1 MRVGNAIAR
10 ATSAA
15 GVRPCGGC
23 KKRAEALNRLFDA
36 GARAEAAGS
45 RRRSTLEIANK
56 ETGRVV
62 AGRLAISFAVGLG
75 ALTLRR
81 RLGR

>member
-1 MRVGNAIAR
+1 MRVGDAIAN
-10 ATSAA
+10 ATSAV

-36 GARAEAAGS
+36 GARDDAAGP
-45 RRRSTLEIANK
+45 RGRSTLEIANM
-56 ETGRVV
+56 EMRRVV
-62 AGRLAISFAVGLG
+62 AGRLATSFAVGVG
-75 ALTLRR
+75 ALALRR